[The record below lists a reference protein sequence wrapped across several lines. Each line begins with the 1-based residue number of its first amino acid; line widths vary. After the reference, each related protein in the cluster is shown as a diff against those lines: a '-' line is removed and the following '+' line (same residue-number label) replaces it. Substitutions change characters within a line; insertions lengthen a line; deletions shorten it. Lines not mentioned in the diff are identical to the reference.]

1 MVAGAVL
8 LVAMELMPQV
18 EDGPA
23 EAVVTLRQQGADGQP
38 GQEVAK
44 LYMDE
49 AGALRAAPGGRG
61 AVLGQ
66 KDPSGAIM
74 LNPAGEAYL
83 RGRAARPA
91 QPPPAPP
98 PAAGS
103 FPGGTYDAMG
113 NWTGPGDPALPVQP
127 APAPQ
132 PAPDGTA
139 AIGDEPR
146 RPGTSGLPQT
156 PPPGQELQRQAWM
169 DELNGIETHSDEERE
184 FIEGLA
190 RQGAKR
196 DEIIRQLEKL
206 RQGGFRSGDRNR
218 GLRDALQT
226 DSGRARNN
234 AFRADAEIQQ
244 RLAAGTV
251 TSGELR
257 AHHLATIQALRDFP
271 SVFGPA
277 ADAGWEVDGADN
289 TILLPADADV
299 QRRLA
304 EGPNPVDRPIH
315 DDGNNHP
322 NFRRE
327 VLREAQR
334 IQQELNDEG
343 NVFGTPEYAAAA
355 RRKVEDMVRRLRGG
369 LPHDRL
375 TMRET
380 EETGVG

>member
-1 MVAGAVL
+1 
-8 LVAMELMPQV
+8 
-18 EDGPA
+18 
-23 EAVVTLRQQGADGQP
+23 
-38 GQEVAK
+38 
-44 LYMDE
+44 
-49 AGALRAAPGGRG
+49 
-61 AVLGQ
+61 
-66 KDPSGAIM
+66 
-74 LNPAGEAYL
+74 
-83 RGRAARPA
+83 
-91 QPPPAPP
+91 
-98 PAAGS
+98 
-103 FPGGTYDAMG
+103 
-113 NWTGPGDPALPVQP
+113 
-127 APAPQ
+127 
-132 PAPDGTA
+132 
-139 AIGDEPR
+139 
-146 RPGTSGLPQT
+146 
-156 PPPGQELQRQAWM
+156 M

-304 EGPNPVDRPIH
+304 EGPNPVNRPIH

-322 NFRRE
+322 NFRAE
-327 VLREAQR
+327 VLREALSIR
-334 IQQELNDEG
+334 RELDADY
-343 NVFGTPEYAAAA
+343 VFGTPEYAAAA
-355 RRKVEDMVRRLRGG
+355 RRKVEDMIKRLRDG
-369 LPHDRL
+369 LPYDRL
-375 TMRET
+375 TMLEA
-380 EETGVG
+380 EETDVG